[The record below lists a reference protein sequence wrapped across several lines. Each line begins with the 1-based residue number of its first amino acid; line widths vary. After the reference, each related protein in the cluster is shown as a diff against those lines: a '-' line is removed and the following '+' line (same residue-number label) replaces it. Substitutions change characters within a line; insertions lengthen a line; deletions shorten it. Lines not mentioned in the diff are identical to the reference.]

1 MGVDGCNARGVNCRG
16 EVGEP
21 KLAFIGDGLVST
33 PIEFTSKPSL
43 STTVPSARKAC
54 SKSKSVRDTRRCNCL
69 FPFKSPEATG
79 IRPEGYAVRGVAWVV
94 AALARNMEARM
105 GKWFIDKWRT

>member
-1 MGVDGCNARGVNCRG
+1 MGVDGCGVDCRE
-16 EVGEP
+16 EVGKP

-69 FPFKSPEATG
+69 FPFQSPEATG
-79 IRPEGYAVRGVAWVV
+79 IRPEG
-94 AALARNMEARM
+94 
-105 GKWFIDKWRT
+105 